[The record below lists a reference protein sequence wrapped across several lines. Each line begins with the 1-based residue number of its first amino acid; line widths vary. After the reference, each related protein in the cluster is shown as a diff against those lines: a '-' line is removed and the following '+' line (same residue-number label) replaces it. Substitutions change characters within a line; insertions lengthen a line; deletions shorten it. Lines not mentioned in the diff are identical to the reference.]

1 MLSSDLQLSR
11 RLERAEGHACAEFA
25 QARRRLF
32 PDSGAEYIECAGA
45 YVVFDGIASPVT
57 QGFGLGIFEDL
68 TAATLDTIE
77 RFFFDRGASV
87 NLEISPFAGVAALD
101 LLCARNYR
109 PIEVSNVLCR
119 STEKLAAKPQS
130 NINVRIIGPG
140 ESELW
145 AQINTRGW
153 THDYPDLHDFLSQT
167 SAISSNRD
175 HNLLFL
181 AEIDGQPGAAGTLSV
196 HKGVALFAGAATVPE
211 LRGRGLQTAL
221 LQERMRHAF
230 EHGCDLAMMVAEP
243 GTRSQRNAE
252 RAGFHIVYTRTKWQ
266 LTQQAQSSPG

>member
-1 MLSSDLQLSR
+1 
-11 RLERAEGHACAEFA
+11 
-25 QARRRLF
+25 LF

-57 QGFGLGIFEDL
+57 QSFGLGIFEDL
-68 TAATLDTIE
+68 TPATLDTVE
-77 RFFFDRGASV
+77 RFFFERGASV

-101 LLCARNYR
+101 LLCARKYR
-109 PIEVSNVLCR
+109 PIELSNVLCR
-119 STEKLAAKPQS
+119 STEKLAPEPQG
-130 NINVRIIGPG
+130 NITVRIIRPD

-153 THDYPDLHDFLSQT
+153 THDYPDLHDFLSRT
-167 SAISSNRD
+167 SAVSSNRE

-181 AEIDGQPGAAGTLSV
+181 AEIDGQPGAAGALSV
-196 HKGVALFAGAATVPE
+196 YEGVALFAGAATVPE
-211 LRGRGLQTAL
+211 FRRRGLQTAL
-221 LQERMRHAF
+221 LQERMRCAF

-252 RAGFHIVYTRTKWQ
+252 RAGFHIAYTRTKWRLIPQ
-266 LTQQAQSSPG
+266 EKSTPPAT

>member
-1 MLSSDLQLSR
+1 
-11 RLERAEGHACAEFA
+11 
-25 QARRRLF
+25 LF
-32 PDSGAEYIECAGA
+32 PDSGAECIECAGA

-57 QGFGLGIFEDL
+57 QSFGLGIFEDL
-68 TAATLDTIE
+68 TTSTLDTIE

-101 LLCARNYR
+101 LLCARQYR
-109 PIEVSNVLCR
+109 PVELSNVLCR
-119 STEKLAAKPQS
+119 LTENVAAKPQGDIS
-130 NINVRIIGPG
+130 VRIIRSG

-153 THDYPDLHDFLSQT
+153 TYDYPDLHDFLSQT
-167 SAISSNRD
+167 SAISSNRQ

-181 AEIDGQPGAAGTLSV
+181 AEIDGWPGAAGALGV
-196 HKGVALFAGAATVPE
+196 HERVALFAGAATVPE

-221 LQERMRHAF
+221 LQARMRYAF
-230 EHGCDLAMMVAEP
+230 EQGCDLAMMVAEP

-252 RAGFHIVYTRTKWQ
+252 RAGFQIAYTRTKWR
-266 LTQQAQSSPG
+266 LTQQT